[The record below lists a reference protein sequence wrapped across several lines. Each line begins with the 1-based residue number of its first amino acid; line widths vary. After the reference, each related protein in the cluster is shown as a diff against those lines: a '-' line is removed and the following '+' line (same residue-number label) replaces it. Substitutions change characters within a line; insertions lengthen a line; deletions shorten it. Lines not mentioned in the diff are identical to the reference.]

1 MKNTSKIYILL
12 PILFI
17 VFNACKKQEVTSYQD
32 DPGIYFTIPTYSYS
46 FLDDIGAQTKTIYL
60 PVALS
65 GNAKDVDRKFKVE
78 VVNDTNTNVTS
89 DMYEIKE
96 GELLK
101 GSFNGRVP
109 IVLKRNQAVEE
120 SLVKLKVKLVGSP
133 ELDPLMNQ
141 TVQITWTGKII
152 QPVNW
157 SSWLKYYFG
166 TPFSTNWYL
175 FILKEAG
182 VSSLPYHGTLAK
194 TDPVTWWMSAG
205 QVQAYALKVKEA
217 LNKYNFEHPGNEL
230 RHEDGTSKGQLVT
243 MP

>member
-1 MKNTSKIYILL
+1 MKNLAKHLVLL
-12 PILFI
+12 SIAAVI
-17 VFNACKKQEVTSYQD
+17 FNGCKKQEVSTYEDAPS
-32 DPGIYFTIPTYSYS
+32 IYFTIPTYSYS
-46 FLDDIGAQTKTIYL
+46 FIEDIGAQTKTIYL

-65 GNAKDVDRKFKVE
+65 GNAKDVDRNFKIE

-89 DMYEIKE
+89 DLYEIKQ

-101 GSFNGRVP
+101 GSFNGKVA

-120 SLVKLKVKLVGSP
+120 SLVKLKVKLTGSSD
-133 ELDPLMNQ
+133 LTSIMAQ

-166 TPFSTNWYL
+166 TPFSVNWYL
-175 FILKEAG
+175 FVLKEAG
-182 VSSLPYHGTLAK
+182 VPSLPYHGTLSK
-194 TDPVTWWMSAG
+194 TDPVTWWMSAA

-217 LNKYNFEHPGNEL
+217 LNKYNAAHPGNEM
-230 RHEDGTSKGQLVT
+230 RYEDGTSKGQLVT

>member
-1 MKNTSKIYILL
+1 MKNISKQIILL
-12 PILFI
+12 AMVSII
-17 VFNACKKQEVTSYQD
+17 FNACKKQEVSSYED
-32 DPGIYFTIPTYSYS
+32 DPAIYFTLPSYSYS
-46 FLDDIGAQTKTIYL
+46 FIEDVGAQTKTIYL
-60 PVALS
+60 PVSLS
-65 GNAKDVDRKFKVE
+65 GNVKDFDRNFKVE

-89 DMYEIKE
+89 DLYEIKQ

-101 GSFNGRVP
+101 GSFTGRVP

-120 SLVKLKVKLVGSP
+120 SLVKLKVKLIGSS
-133 ELDPLMNQ
+133 ELDPIMSQ

-157 SSWLKYYFG
+157 SSLRFYFG
-166 TPFSTNWYL
+166 TPFSVSWYL
-175 FILKEAG
+175 FMLKEAG
-182 VSSLPYHGTLAK
+182 VSSLPYYTTLSK

-217 LNKYNFEHPGNEL
+217 LNKYNVANPGNEL
-230 RHEDGTSKGQLVT
+230 RHQDGAFKGQLVT